1 MILKSIKQ
9 KAKDFVFSSYGNMD
23 TDSPGRIVFSR
34 FPMPDE
40 TFPLAE
46 KKSVLESEFM
56 RNFDG
61 GARSKKALVDHVI
74 GAMIEN
80 IAAERTD
87 YKRFF
92 AECVERIDD
101 LSYDGNEIKTAED
114 FFGHLPGEAAWH
126 IAAEAYEYARRDDK
140 FLAEDKKK

>member
-23 TDSPGRIVFSR
+23 TDSPGRIIFRR

-40 TFPLAE
+40 TFPLVE
-46 KKSVLESEFM
+46 KKPVLESEFM

-101 LSYDGNEIKTAED
+101 LSFDGTEIKTVGD
-114 FFGHLPGEAAWH
+114 FFEHLPGEAAWH